1 MRMELWMALPA
12 ALLLVA
18 AGTDLIWRIIPD
30 WTSASLAALGVAF
43 LVANHDIAAALTAIL
58 IAAALFAGGFGLFA
72 AGAMGGGDV
81 KLAGAAGL
89 WLSAANVE
97 TFILAMS
104 VTGAALALAMA
115 AVKAGGAALG
125 GARGAASLRAARRA
139 SVPYGVA
146 IAAGGIAAMM
156 AG

>member
-1 MRMELWMALPA
+1 MELWMALPA

-18 AGTDLIWRIIPD
+18 AGSDLIWRIIPD
-30 WTSASLAALGVAF
+30 WTSAALAALGAA
-43 LVANHDIAAALTAIL
+43 LLIANQDIAAALTSVL
-58 IAAALFAGGFGLFA
+58 IAAAMFAGGLGLFA

-81 KLAGAAGL
+81 KLAGAVGL
-89 WLSAANVE
+89 WLSADTVE
-97 TFILAMS
+97 LFILTMS

-115 AVKAGGAALG
+115 AAKAGGAALSG
-125 GARGAASLRAARRA
+125 ERGAASLRAARRA